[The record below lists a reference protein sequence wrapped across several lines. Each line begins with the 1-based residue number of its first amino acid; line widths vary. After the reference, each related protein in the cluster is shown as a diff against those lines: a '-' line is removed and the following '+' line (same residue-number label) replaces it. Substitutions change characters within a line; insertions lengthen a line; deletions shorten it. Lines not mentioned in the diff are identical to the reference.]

1 MNRIRFV
8 MHREQRILLLDF
20 TNCTA
25 SEVAALC
32 DRVPET
38 VTREPL
44 GSVLIAADFSDA
56 EFNREAVERLKI
68 ATAFDRPHIKRAAWV
83 LTDNM
88 PKALYD
94 SVRSFSA
101 REFPVFSTLQE
112 AMDYLVSQPTA

>member
-1 MNRIRFV
+1 
-8 MHREQRILLLDF
+8 MHREQRILLVDF

-25 SEVAALC
+25 SEVAALA

-44 GSVLIAADFSDA
+44 GSLLAVADFSEA

-68 ATAFDRPHIKRAAWV
+68 AAAFDRPHIKRAAWV

-88 PKALYD
+88 PKALFD

-101 REFPVFSTLQE
+101 RDLPVFPSLDE
-112 AMDYLVSQPTA
+112 ALDYLVSDPAA